1 MILPAQY
8 RITAPASDPA
18 VAAMSIPCR
27 FSSVC
32 SVRNPPN
39 DSTASDG
46 IGGKIFSIIIS
57 RNIPKYP
64 YSDKS
69 SSKCNSIFLSPCSHG
84 YMTLYR
90 FFFYFM
96 RCPARFVIS
105 NRKRPPQDWG
115 SFSLRRFFQFTL
127 YYFADPLFFTITA
140 PAITTTAAPITIR
153 SVTVGAL
160 SPVLT
165 TSAPDCL

>member
-46 IGGKIFSIIIS
+46 IGGKRFSIIIS

-69 SSKCNSIFLSPCSHG
+69 SSKCNSIFLPPGSHG

-105 NRKRPPQDWG
+105 DRKRPPQDWG
-115 SFSLRRFFQFTL
+115 LPSPCGGFFNLPYIILQI
-127 YYFADPLFFTITA
+127 LFFS
-140 PAITTTAAPITIR
+140 R
-153 SVTVGAL
+153 SPRL
-160 SPVLT
+160 Q
-165 TSAPDCL
+165 